1 MAKEKQSGTVADKG
15 NKKITI
21 IGKGQENSCPAV
33 QVIRER
39 NIGVVICDE
48 QDINLMRLR
57 AVMLQA
63 KAGFFVYT
71 LKSLVLILLFIVG
84 KAEAMVTEKQKGTL
98 ADKGKKKITI
108 AGKRKENSCLL
119 VPNNNVP
126 SKVAL
131 AQRARQDRE
140 RNERLCSA
148 SPRERGQ
155 QLRRE
160 REWIIQPLQPI
171 NFPPLTPCHRPYSCF
186 EQRTNQT
193 NVNPSHQNGNW
204 LHTLLFV
211 QSLYEAHL
219 TLHKGLPLPVNCF
232 RRMHVLMM
240 VWRVFLQG
248 LHTLSFVPPLYQ
260 APLMLHK
267 GTKNIDCIIWM
278 T

>member
-57 AVMLQA
+57 A
-63 KAGFFVYT
+63 
-71 LKSLVLILLFIVG
+71 
-84 KAEAMVTEKQKGTL
+84 AEAMVTEKQKGTL